1 MMRSLR
7 REAAHPMSNPLSPIR
22 VGARR
27 RRDLLLEAALIALA
41 AAILTTAS
49 GCGSG
54 PPLALLRHVSPY
66 AGSSAVDLQIHPS
79 LELALTASW
88 EIDPKAPQLL
98 LYDVTAGARARVG
111 GTLEIEGQRATYIPS
126 ADLAR
131 DHDFAWVLTRH
142 GITGLCAGTACNNDD
157 LAERDASEWP
167 EEPLHWPIEIPFTT
181 RSNPTVR
188 AVYLTASN
196 QLVVR
201 FSQAMDPVTTSPQF
215 TLKDDLGHAI
225 PLGPA
230 VWIDAESRSARFLI
244 TSPLAPT
251 GLYTLI
257 VKRQALGADGSP
269 FDGDGDGR
277 GGETGDDFSV
287 RFTGSQGTVILS
299 RYAAGRS

>member
-1 MMRSLR
+1 MSAPLIHHPLILLGPR
-7 REAAHPMSNPLSPIR
+7 RVAAFTLM
-22 VGARR
+22 A
-27 RRDLLLEAALIALA
+27 LLTAATL
-41 AAILTTAS
+41 S

-54 PPLALLRHVSPY
+54 GPLALLRHVSPL
-66 AGSSAVDLQIHPS
+66 AGSSAVDPQIHPT
-79 LELALTASW
+79 LELALTAGW

-111 GTLEIEGQRATYIPS
+111 GTLEIEGQRATYIPG
-126 ADLAR
+126 ADLPR
-131 DHDFAWVLTRH
+131 DHDFLWVLTRH

-188 AVYLTASN
+188 AVYLTKSN
-196 QLVVR
+196 EFVVR

-215 TLKDDLGHAI
+215 ALKDDLGHAI

-230 VWIDAESRSARFLI
+230 VWIDAESKSARFLI
-244 TSPLAPT
+244 TTPLAPT
-251 GLYTLI
+251 GLYTLT
-257 VKRQALGADGSP
+257 VKQQALGADGSP

-277 GGETGDDFSV
+277 GGETDDDFSL
-287 RFTGSQGTVILS
+287 RFTGSQGAILLS
-299 RYAAGRS
+299 RDAAGRP